1 MTCAVTTFPEFSP
14 FDSLA
19 DALSAF
25 RWSALRRAAIGL
37 GAMAGAGAT
46 VAFVPVAAI
55 WIVAVGFSVHPHLS
69 AKAPAG
75 LQGMVQRSASLLQIA
90 AVDHAVSAEAAPTP
104 APAQDMTV
112 DAEPVLTATPTYILA
127 SATPILPTGVF
138 ERGDFVS
145 LPSAM
150 PRPATAPRAHAQL
163 DQARAAI
170 GSAVPKAEPADAL
183 ITASIPQQPLPPE
196 RPRDGSGF
204 LPHVDSKTA
213 VYDIA
218 AHTVYMP
225 DGTRL
230 EAHSGRGRYRDDP
243 DAVHKKNRGPTPP
256 NVYDLK
262 MREARFHG
270 VRAIRLNP
278 VPGSTMFG
286 RDGMLAHT
294 YMLGS
299 RGQSQGCVSFK
310 KYNKFL
316 QAFLRGEV
324 TRMVV
329 VPRLGTE
336 ISQLA
341 SAQRSSIE

>member
-19 DALSAF
+19 DTLGAL
-25 RWSALRRAAIGL
+25 RRSALRRAAIGL

-55 WIVAVGFSVHPHLS
+55 WIVAFGFSAHPHLS
-69 AKAPAG
+69 AKAPVA
-75 LQGMVQRSASLLQIA
+75 LQGMVQRSVSLLQIA
-90 AVDHAVSAEAAPTP
+90 VVDHAVSAEAAPTP

-112 DAEPVLTATPTYILA
+112 DAEPVLTSAPTYILA
-127 SATPILPTGVF
+127 SATPILPSGAF
-138 ERGDFVS
+138 KRGDFVS
-145 LPSAM
+145 LVSAK
-150 PRPATAPRAHAQL
+150 PRRADAPRTQEK
-163 DQARAAI
+163 REIAAI
-170 GSAVPKAEPADAL
+170 GPAALQTEPADAV
-183 ITASIPQQPLPPE
+183 ITASIPPQPLPGLL
-196 RPRDGSGF
+196 R
-204 LPHVDSKTA
+204 HVDSTTA

-230 EAHSGRGRYRDDP
+230 EAHSGRGRYRDNP
-243 DAVHKKNRGPTPP
+243 DGVHKKNRGPTPP

-299 RGQSQGCVSFK
+299 SGQSQGCVSFK
-310 KYNKFL
+310 DYNKFL

-329 VPRLGTE
+329 VRRLGVE
-336 ISQLA
+336 VSQLA

>member
-37 GAMAGAGAT
+37 GATAGAGAT

-69 AKAPAG
+69 AKAPDR

-90 AVDHAVSAEAAPTP
+90 VVDHAVSAEAAPTP

-138 ERGDFVS
+138 ERGNFVS
-145 LPSAM
+145 LQSAM
-150 PRPATAPRAHAQL
+150 PPPATAPRAQTEPNI
-163 DQARAAI
+163 AAV
-170 GSAVPKAEPADAL
+170 GPAAL
-183 ITASIPQQPLPPE
+183 QTEAADEVITASIPQQPLPPE
-196 RPRDGSGF
+196 RPRDGSSF
-204 LPHVDSKTA
+204 LRHVDSKTA

-316 QAFLRGEV
+316 RAFLRGEV

-341 SAQRSSIE
+341 SAQRSSVE

>member
-1 MTCAVTTFPEFSP
+1 MTSAVATFPEFSP

-19 DALSAF
+19 DALGAL
-25 RWSALRRAAIGL
+25 RRSALRRALIGL
-37 GAMAGAGAT
+37 GTVAGAGAT
-46 VAFVPVAAI
+46 AAFVPVAAI
-55 WIVAVGFSVHPHLS
+55 WIVAAGFSAHPHLS
-69 AKAPAG
+69 AKAPTE

-90 AVDHAVSAEAAPTP
+90 LIDHAASAEAAPTP
-104 APAQDMTV
+104 APAREVTV
-112 DAEPVLTATPTYILA
+112 DPEPVLTAVPTYVLA

-138 ERGDFVS
+138 GRGGFVS
-145 LPSAM
+145 VPSAT
-150 PRPATAPRAHAQL
+150 PRSADALRAQEK
-163 DQARAAI
+163 REIAAI
-170 GSAVPKAEPADAL
+170 GPAALQTEPADAV
-183 ITASIPQQPLPPE
+183 ITASIPPQPLPGLL
-196 RPRDGSGF
+196 R
-204 LPHVDSKTA
+204 HVDSTTA

-278 VPGSTMFG
+278 APGSTMFG

-299 RGQSQGCVSFK
+299 SGQSQGCVSFK
-310 KYNKFL
+310 NYNKFL

-329 VPRLGTE
+329 VRRLGIE
-336 ISQLA
+336 VSQLA
-341 SAQRSSIE
+341 SAQRSSVE

>member
-1 MTCAVTTFPEFSP
+1 MTCAVTTFPEFSA

-19 DALSAF
+19 DALGALRRSAF
-25 RWSALRRAAIGL
+25 RRAVIGL
-37 GAMAGAGAT
+37 GTVAGAGAT
-46 VAFVPVAAI
+46 AAFVTVAAI

-69 AKAPAG
+69 ARAPVGLSRMVQSSAG
-75 LQGMVQRSASLLQIA
+75 LLQVAMAERAISAQ
-90 AVDHAVSAEAAPTP
+90 AVAAPVP
-104 APAQDMTV
+104 AEDATV
-112 DAEPVLTATPTYILA
+112 EAEPVLTATPTYILA
-127 SATPILPTGVF
+127 SAAPILPTGAF
-138 ERGDFVS
+138 ERRDFGLVLSS
-145 LPSAM
+145 L
-150 PRPATAPRAHAQL
+150 PRPADPPRA
-163 DQARAAI
+163 QAEPNTATVSPAA
-170 GSAVPKAEPADAL
+170 PKAQPSVDPV

-196 RPRDGSGF
+196 RPHNGSI
-204 LPHVDSKTA
+204 LLRHVDSKTA

-218 AHTVYMP
+218 AYTVYMP

-230 EAHSGRGRYRDDP
+230 EAHSGRGKHRDDP

-262 MREARFHG
+262 MREALFHG

-278 VPGSTMFG
+278 VPGSTMFN
-286 RDGMLAHT
+286 RDGILAHT

-299 RGQSQGCVSFK
+299 SGQSFGCVSFK
-310 KYNKFL
+310 NYNRFL

-341 SAQRSSIE
+341 NAQRSSVE